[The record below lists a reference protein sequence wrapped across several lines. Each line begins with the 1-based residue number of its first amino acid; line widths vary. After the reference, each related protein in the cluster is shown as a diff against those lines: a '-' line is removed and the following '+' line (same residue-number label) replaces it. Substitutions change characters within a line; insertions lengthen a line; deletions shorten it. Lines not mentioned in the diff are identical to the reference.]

1 MTEAEGDLLHDIK
14 NQYWHD
20 FSELV
25 SSTLLLAPSHLRDS
39 LEEMLQESS
48 SVYGRNDVHVY
59 EKDHPHPYILTKNFQ
74 IPSSKSMSRCDFGRS
89 PEMLR

>member
-14 NQYWHD
+14 NQYWRD

-25 SSTLLLAPSHLRDS
+25 SSTLLLVPTHLRDS

-48 SVYGRNDVHVY
+48 SVYGRSDVHVY
-59 EKDHPHPYILTKNFQ
+59 EKDYPHPYILTRGPCRICAAHFE
-74 IPSSKSMSRCDFGRS
+74 SSLHKENETSIS
-89 PEMLR
+89 